1 MILADLD
8 HFKRINDRYGHAA
21 GDYALQ
27 TFAAACRGVVRST
40 DLVGRYGGEEF
51 IMFLGGAAPE
61 AAGQVAAQISERLRS
76 TPSPE
81 GISLP
86 TVSYGVAFAQAG
98 DGLAETIAR
107 ADRAL
112 YEAKAAGRD
121 RTVLGTAD
129 AQDAERS

>member
-1 MILADLD
+1 
-8 HFKRINDRYGHAA
+8 
-21 GDYALQ
+21 LQ

-51 IMFLGGAAPE
+51 IVFLGGAPPDQAR
-61 AAGQVAAQISERLRS
+61 QVAQQISERLRS

-81 GISLP
+81 GMSLP
-86 TVSYGVAFAQAG
+86 TVSYGVAFAEAG
-98 DGLAETIAR
+98 AGLTETIAL

-112 YEAKAAGRD
+112 YEAKSAGRD